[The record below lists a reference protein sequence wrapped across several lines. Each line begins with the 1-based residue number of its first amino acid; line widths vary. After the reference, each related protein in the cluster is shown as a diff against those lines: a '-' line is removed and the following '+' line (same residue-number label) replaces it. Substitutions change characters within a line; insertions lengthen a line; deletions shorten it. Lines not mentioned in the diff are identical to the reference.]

1 MVFEVKILNIDKENN
16 VINLFLENDED
27 LYFLSLIIEKDDII
41 YSWTKRQLKIK
52 KAYGEEKGERIRIY
66 VGITVEKIEFQRFL
80 NTLRILGKVIEAPEF
95 MHIKGSY
102 HTLTIKSGQEIKI
115 IKKSLTIHHLKI
127 LKKATMMRFQR
138 FLIVSLDD
146 DECVFAFLRPQGIEI
161 ISTIRPSAKNIHEHS
176 LQKRF
181 KNYFKRIMN
190 ELRNIT
196 TTKQVNKIIFLG
208 PNMLLNWLRK
218 EIPEDVKISKI
229 EKSFIYLSSGGISGI
244 YEFLRK
250 EESKKVLRE
259 LRIDYEI
266 SIVKEIFNE
275 LYRDGK
281 IALGI
286 EEIKHALQRRALK
299 SLIMTDSLF
308 FQSNEQIN
316 LMLREYGDKIQ
327 DIIIIPE
334 ETEHG
339 KKIKALGGIV
349 GLLYYKI

>member
-1 MVFEVKILNIDKENN
+1 M
-16 VINLFLENDED
+16 
-27 LYFLSLIIEKDDII
+27 
-41 YSWTKRQLKIK
+41 
-52 KAYGEEKGERIRIY
+52 
-66 VGITVEKIEFQRFL
+66 
-80 NTLRILGKVIEAPEF
+80 
-95 MHIKGSY
+95 
-102 HTLTIKSGQEIKI
+102 
-115 IKKSLTIHHLKI
+115 
-127 LKKATMMRFQR
+127 
-138 FLIVSLDD
+138 
-146 DECVFAFLRPQGIEI
+146 
-161 ISTIRPSAKNIHEHS
+161 
-176 LQKRF
+176 
-181 KNYFKRIMN
+181 
-190 ELRNIT
+190 
-196 TTKQVNKIIFLG
+196 
-208 PNMLLNWLRK
+208 NWLRK
-218 EIPEDVKISKI
+218 EILEDVKISKI

-286 EEIKHALQRRALK
+286 EEIKHALQRGALK